1 MMTKPITVL
10 IVDDHAIVRD
20 GINALLDL
28 AGDISVAGEAANGS
42 EALLQARKLRPDVV
56 VMDISMPVLGGIE
69 ATRRLRRELPQIKVL
84 ALTQH
89 DDKEH
94 VISAIEAGAFGF
106 ISKTAASA
114 ELLTGIRAVHR
125 GDSYISPLV
134 ARFLIEDYQHG
145 DVPRRHDTLEQLTD
159 RERDVLKL
167 IAEGYTGREIAE
179 ILIVSP
185 KTVEGHR
192 TRITAKLGLR
202 SRVEIVKFALRRGII
217 TF

>member
-1 MMTKPITVL
+1 MTKPITVL

-42 EALLQARKLRPDVV
+42 EALVQAHKLRPDVV
-56 VMDISMPVLGGIE
+56 VMDISMPILGGIE

-106 ISKTAASA
+106 ISKTAASE

-145 DVPRRHDTLEQLTD
+145 EVPRRHDALEQLTD

-179 ILIVSP
+179 ILIISP